1 MQISCTGDLLYT
13 LTYHQGVDDSMHFKL
28 LSFKYHTVMK
38 KLNYIT
44 PEIEVIEVEIEKGFA
59 NSLENPEDGGISDW

>member
-28 LSFKYHTVMK
+28 LTFKYHIVMK
-38 KLNYIT
+38 KLNYLT